1 MKLARICDVLGTAV
15 VGVACYMVHIN
26 TIYAVVVAVI
36 GLMGILTGI
45 QIEEAIREDYEP
57 RESR

>member
-36 GLMGILTGI
+36 GLMAILTGI
-45 QIEEAIREDYEP
+45 QIQEAIEEADE
-57 RESR
+57 

>member
-1 MKLARICDVLGTAV
+1 MKLARVCEVIGTVV

-26 TIYAVVVAVI
+26 TIYAAVVAII

-57 RESR
+57 RASR